1 MHWSDRFCSCGPID
15 RLVGGVRI
23 VNVGSVGEAPGAGPR
38 VAPATWIESTPRGL
52 HVEQIVVPMESA
64 PEAEARV

>member
-1 MHWSDRFCSCGPID
+1 
-15 RLVGGVRI
+15 VRV

-38 VAPATWIESTPRGL
+38 VAHATWIESTPRGI
-52 HVEQIVVPMESA
+52 HVEQIVVPLESA